1 MDPFSHPDLAQIGRA
16 LRSRLDDTLDAE
28 QEAARSAALR
38 RMSLRDR
45 LILSEDRR
53 ERVVV
58 SAVDGHTYNGI
69 VRSVGLDHVVL
80 EDGSSARWLAIDHI
94 VAMEAR

>member
-1 MDPFSHPDLAQIGRA
+1 MDPFSHPDLAQLGRR

-45 LILSEDRR
+45 LILSEDRH
-53 ERVVV
+53 ERIVV
-58 SAVDGHTYNGI
+58 SSLDGHTYNGT
-69 VRSVGLDHVVL
+69 VHSVGLDHVVL
-80 EDGSSARWLAIDHI
+80 KEGSATRWIVIDHI

>member
-58 SAVDGHTYNGI
+58 SAVDGHTYHGI